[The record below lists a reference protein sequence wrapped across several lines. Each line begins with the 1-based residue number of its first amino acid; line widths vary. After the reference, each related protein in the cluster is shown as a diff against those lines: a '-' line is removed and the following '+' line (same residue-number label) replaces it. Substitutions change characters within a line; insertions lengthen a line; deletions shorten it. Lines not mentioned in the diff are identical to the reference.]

1 MDKQITDSSQPT
13 FEQVHERLERWRKI
27 KKHREPIPKD
37 IWQDATE
44 LARKH
49 SINTVSKTLRLSYTD
64 LKDRVCGPSKPKPKN
79 KQRPSD
85 FIEIGYNQPSLPPE
99 TTIELENKKGSRLK
113 ISFKGKAGFDP
124 MDFARTFL
132 QKNL

>member
-13 FEQVHERLERWRKI
+13 FEQVRERLERWRKI

-44 LARKH
+44 LAKKH

-64 LKDRVCGPSKPKPKN
+64 LKDRVCGPSKPKPK
-79 KQRPSD
+79 KQRSSD
-85 FIEIGYNQPSLPPE
+85 FIEIGYDQPSSMPE
-99 TTIELENKKGSRLK
+99 TIIEMENKKGSRFKICLK
-113 ISFKGKAGFDP
+113 GSTGFDP
-124 MDFARTFL
+124 MDLAKTFL
-132 QKNL
+132 QKKL

>member
-1 MDKQITDSSQPT
+1 MDKQITATISQPT
-13 FEQVHERLERWRKI
+13 IEQVGERLDKWRKI
-27 KKHREPIPKD
+27 KKHRESIPKD

-64 LKDRVCGPSKPKPKN
+64 LKDRVCGPSKPKPK
-79 KQRPSD
+79 KRRSSD
-85 FIEIGYNQPSLPPE
+85 FIEIGYNQSPSIPE
-99 TTIELENKKGSRLK
+99 TTIEMENKKGSRFK
-113 ISFKGKAGFDP
+113 ISFKGRIDFDP
-124 MDFARTFL
+124 MDLARTFY

>member
-1 MDKQITDSSQPT
+1 MDKQITGNSQPN
-13 FEQVHERLERWRKI
+13 FEQVGERLERWRKI

-37 IWQDATE
+37 IWQDAAG

-64 LKDRVCGPSKPKPKN
+64 LKDRVCGPSKSKPK
-79 KQRPSD
+79 KPRPSD
-85 FIEIGYNQPSLPPE
+85 FIEIGYDQPSFMPE
-99 TTIELENKKGSRLK
+99 TTIEMENKKGSRLK
-113 ISFKGKAGFDP
+113 ICLKGRIDFNP
-124 MDFARTFL
+124 MDLAKTFY

>member
-13 FEQVHERLERWRKI
+13 FEQVHERLESWRKI

-37 IWQDATE
+37 IWHDATE
-44 LARKH
+44 LAKKH

-64 LKDRVCGPSKPKPKN
+64 LKDRVCGPSKPKPK

-85 FIEIGYNQPSLPPE
+85 FIEIGYDKPSSMPE

-113 ISFKGKAGFDP
+113 VCLKGKIDFDP
-124 MDFARTFL
+124 MDIARTFL

>member
-1 MDKQITDSSQPT
+1 MDQQITATRSRPT
-13 FEQVHERLERWRKI
+13 IEQVGERLERWRRI
-27 KKHREPIPKD
+27 KKHREPILKN

-64 LKDRVCGPSKPKPKN
+64 LKDRVSGPLKPKPKN
-79 KQRPSD
+79 NRRSSD
-85 FIEIGYNQPSLPPE
+85 FIEIGYNQPSLIPE
-99 TTIELENKKGSRLK
+99 TTIEMENKKGSRHK
-113 ISFKGKAGFDP
+113 VSFKGTGFDP
-124 MDFARTFL
+124 MELTITFL

>member
-1 MDKQITDSSQPT
+1 MDKQITDNSQPDI
-13 FEQVHERLERWRKI
+13 EQVRERLEKWRKI

-49 SINTVSKTLRLSYTD
+49 SINTVSKTLRLRYTD
-64 LKDRVCGPSKPKPKN
+64 LKNRVCGPSKPKPKN
-79 KQRPSD
+79 KQLSD
-85 FIEIGYNQPSLPPE
+85 FIEIGYNQPSLIPE
-99 TTIELENKKGSRLK
+99 TTIEMENKKGSRLK
-113 ISFKGKAGFDP
+113 ISFKGTGFDP
-124 MDFARTFL
+124 MDLVKTFL

>member
-1 MDKQITDSSQPT
+1 MDQQITATISQPT
-13 FEQVHERLERWRKI
+13 IEQVREKLDRWRKI

-37 IWQDATE
+37 IWKDAAE

-64 LKDRVCGPSKPKPKN
+64 LKDRVMGPSKPKSK
-79 KQRPSD
+79 KRRSSD
-85 FIEIGYNQPSLPPE
+85 FIEIGYNQPPSMPE
-99 TTIELENKKGSRLK
+99 TTIEMENKKGSRFKICLK
-113 ISFKGKAGFDP
+113 GSTDFDP
-124 MDFARTFL
+124 VDLARIFL